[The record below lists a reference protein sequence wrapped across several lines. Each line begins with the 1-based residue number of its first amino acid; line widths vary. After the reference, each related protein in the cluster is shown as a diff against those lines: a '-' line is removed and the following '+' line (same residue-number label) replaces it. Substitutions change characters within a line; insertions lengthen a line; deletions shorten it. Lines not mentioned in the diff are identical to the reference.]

1 MSLED
6 SQKKALKIEERL
18 KSLDPV
24 KGEKYNNLSLK
35 LINAMKEIK
44 QTIKEEKIDDLANEI
59 IC

>member
-1 MSLED
+1 MM
-6 SQKKALKIEERL
+6 LKIEERL
-18 KSLDPV
+18 RSLDPV